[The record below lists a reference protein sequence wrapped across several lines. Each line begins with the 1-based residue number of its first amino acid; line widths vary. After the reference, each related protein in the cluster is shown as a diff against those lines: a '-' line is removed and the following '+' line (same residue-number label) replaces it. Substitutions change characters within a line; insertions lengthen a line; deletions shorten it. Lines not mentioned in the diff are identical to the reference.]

1 MSTRPLSFSSL
12 RTVPVAERKADT
24 DERDY
29 GAPYSA
35 NGSLSE
41 LLCSLPNLGAGADL
55 FRLRDAIVSAHRR
68 GKKVIVGCGGHVMD
82 TGLSPLLSRLIEQ
95 RLISGIVLTGEALL
109 HDVEIALVGQTL
121 RYRDQDLRDGRY
133 SMTEETG
140 RLINDAVN
148 MGAVE
153 NWGFG
158 ASVGK
163 KLLDS
168 EPEHLDHSVVATA
181 CRCGIPVTVHP
192 TIGTDAFT
200 LHPQAHGES
209 LGSAAMY
216 DFRLLAGMMTEANGG
231 VVLNVASGVVLPR
244 MFIQAVDAA
253 RNLGKKVEGLSTA
266 VIDPSAS
273 ASSVADV
280 VGRLSQPS
288 GQGYWLSG
296 PDEILLPLLFGAVL
310 DVLGDDID

>member
-12 RTVPVAERKADT
+12 RTVPISERKADT

-35 NGSLSE
+35 NGTLSD

-55 FRLRDAIVSAHRR
+55 FRLRDAIVSAHRGGR
-68 GKKVIVGCGGHVMD
+68 KIIVGCGGHVMD
-82 TGLSPLLSRLIEQ
+82 AGLSPLLARLIEQ

-109 HDVEIALVGQTL
+109 QDVEIALVGQTL
-121 RYRDQDLRDGRY
+121 CSRDQDLIDGRY
-133 SMTEETG
+133 CMTEESG

-158 ASVGK
+158 TSIGK
-163 KLLDS
+163 KLLDT
-168 EPEHLDHSVVATA
+168 ELEHLEHSVVATA

-192 TIGTDAFT
+192 TIGADAFT

-216 DFRLLAGMMTEANGG
+216 DFRLLAGMMAEASGG

-244 MFIQAVDAA
+244 LFLQAVDAA
-253 RNLGKKVEGLSTA
+253 RNLGNKVEGLTTA

-280 VGRLSQPS
+280 VGRLSQPD
-288 GQGYWLSG
+288 GEGYWLSG
-296 PDEILLPLLFGAVL
+296 PDEILLPLLFGAVM
-310 DVLGDDID
+310 DVLGDDVD